1 MKPKEKA
8 LEIVKRMYEH
18 TGWLA
23 ETKEGFDKQ
32 DVECALICVDETIQA
47 LKDNHDDSKCKVR
60 FDYWEDVKEQI
71 TLL

>member
-1 MKPKEKA
+1 MTPKEKA

-32 DVECALICVDETIQA
+32 DIKCALICVDEI
-47 LKDNHDDSKCKVR
+47 LKLGFIFYGDPNKENNPE
-60 FDYWEDVKEQI
+60 YWEEVKEQI